1 MAKKY
6 HPLPKIFNK
15 LANGRLV
22 DNLCKCDL
30 FYQFQYG
37 YNSQLTT
44 DLQQYLIRACN
55 RSGATWA
62 VTVDK
67 FKTFNRLFK
76 SYEIKT
82 RYMALFCFLSVIDS
96 CESGCEVLDRV
107 VLDGKFQQE
116 YPVNARVP
124 EGHIF
129 GSMPFLLYIKDL
141 INIIDEIICD
151 IAIYDDNTTR

>member
-67 FKTFNRLFK
+67 FKTFNR
-76 SYEIKT
+76 
-82 RYMALFCFLSVIDS
+82 V
-96 CESGCEVLDRV
+96 
-107 VLDGKFQQE
+107 
-116 YPVNARVP
+116 
-124 EGHIF
+124 
-129 GSMPFLLYIKDL
+129 
-141 INIIDEIICD
+141 
-151 IAIYDDNTTR
+151 

>member
-1 MAKKY
+1 
-6 HPLPKIFNK
+6 
-15 LANGRLV
+15 
-22 DNLCKCDL
+22 
-30 FYQFQYG
+30 
-37 YNSQLTT
+37 
-44 DLQQYLIRACN
+44 
-55 RSGATWA
+55 
-62 VTVDK
+62 
-67 FKTFNRLFK
+67 
-76 SYEIKT
+76 
-82 RYMALFCFLSVIDS
+82 MALFCFFSEIDS
-96 CESGCEVLDRV
+96 CESGWEALDRV